1 MDPSEWY
8 ARGQRAGPAATKYRK
23 GACQNCGAMT
33 HTAKDCLERPR
44 KLGAKFTGRDIQ
56 PDEIIRRFDQSFE
69 GKRDRWNG
77 YDNRE
82 YVKNMEE
89 YEQIEEARKA
99 LREEAKR
106 KSDAA
111 KAEEDLSSD
120 EDKYE
125 YEPDTPGQGYDEK
138 TRTSTRNLRIREDIA
153 KYLLSSSSS
162 SHYDPKSRSMRELPD
177 DSQSDDPKLATGKM
191 EFHRPSGDAAEFEKL
206 QKFAWQS
213 ERAGGDVHL
222 QANPTE
228 AEARHK
234 KLVEESEKKK
244 VAIRS
249 SVLDKYG
256 GAEHL
261 AAPPKELLKSTEQ
274 FVEYT
279 KFGEV
284 IKGKEEPTTKSR
296 YAEDGTIILFLLHN
310 CLQLVYTN
318 NHTSIYGSFFRN
330 GQWGYACCRQFH
342 KNSYC
347 TGEAGIEADEAAR
360 RLARGEIDDMPPPP
374 APSKKESRTQVD
386 GDQIRDA
393 IKDRTKR
400 KRTDGNGINNEGRT
414 MTTAES
420 SMMSEEEYEDYRRN
434 KMARSDDPLLAMQ
447 KMESAV

>member
-44 KLGAKFTGRDIQ
+44 KLGAKWSGRDIQ
-56 PDEIIRRFDQSFE
+56 ADEIIRNFDQSFE

-77 YDNRE
+77 YDSRE
-82 YVKNMEE
+82 YAKTMEE
-89 YEQIEEARKA
+89 YEALEEARRQIK
-99 LREEAKR
+99 EAQR

-111 KAEEDLSSD
+111 KAEADGISDD

-153 KYLLSSSSS
+153 KYLLTNKNS

-177 DSQSDDPKLATGKM
+177 GDASVADPKLQTGKQ
-191 EFHRPSGDAAEFEKL
+191 EFHRATGDAAEFEKL

-213 ERAGGDVHL
+213 ERAGGNVHL

-228 AEARHK
+228 GEIRHK
-234 KLVEESEKKK
+234 KLKEEVEKKRTA
-244 VAIRS
+244 VRS

-256 GAEHL
+256 GAEHF
-261 AAPPKELLKSTEQ
+261 AAPPKELLKSTER

-279 KFGEV
+279 KTGEV
-284 IKGKEEPTTKSR
+284 IKGKEAPSTKSQ
-296 YAEDGTIILFLLHN
+296 YPEDGLFTVLALLTV
-310 CLQLVYTN
+310 VYPN
-318 NHTSIYGSFFRN
+318 NHTSVYGSWFRD
-330 GQWGYACCRQFH
+330 GKWGFACCHQFH

-347 TGEAGIEADEAAR
+347 TGAAGIEADNAAV
-360 RLARGEIDDMPPPP
+360 RLARGEIDMPPPP
-374 APSKKESRTQVD
+374 VRKEASQKAVD
-386 GDQIRDA
+386 ADEIRDA
-393 IKDRTKR
+393 IRDRTKR
-400 KRTDGNGINNEGRT
+400 KRPDDGGFQMDGRT
-414 MTTAES
+414 MTAAES
-420 SMMSEEEYEDYRRN
+420 SMLSEEEYEDYRRN
-434 KMARSDDPLLAMQ
+434 KMARSDDPLSAMQ
-447 KMESAV
+447 ALEGAV